1 MARVKQPAA
10 HLDLLPA
17 VREAPSATAE
27 GPAVHAMASY
37 LLLLLPLP
45 LPPLLLPLPLRSSQ
59 ILPRDVLLRT
69 RCFNH
74 SDLLP
79 RCHARGVSLTVG

>member
-27 GPAVHAMASY
+27 GPAVCAMASY
-37 LLLLLPLP
+37 QLPLP
-45 LPPLLLPLPLRSSQ
+45 LPPLLLPLPLRSSP
-59 ILPRDVLLRT
+59 LKSSRET
-69 RCFNH
+69 FY
-74 SDLLP
+74 
-79 RCHARGVSLTVG
+79 